1 MRRRMLSVCKHWS
14 MWSSLNVLGSAHS
27 VLTWNKHTHRDTRTH
42 MHTPCGAV
50 QCFPCCCSNIWCV
63 CVCVSVNVCV
73 YKSVLIWM
81 VDKLVFDLM
90 TQNSEWCCCVI
101 LPVSFFQRLRIGM
114 CVRERKTRKIAV
126 SISGYITSLC
136 SYYSRRSG
144 CLAENMFLAVLLC
157 LGREALQ
164 HDPKPQTLWKK
175 RTIQCTI
182 LPCKTAETIND
193 GYSWPAGTTAG
204 S

>member
-1 MRRRMLSVCKHWS
+1 MQTLKHVVFSECLRECSFCTDLKQTHTQRHAYAHAHTLRGCSVF
-14 MWSSLNVLGSAHS
+14 SLL
-27 VLTWNKHTHRDTRTH
+27 LFKYL
-42 MHTPCGAV
+42 M
-50 QCFPCCCSNIWCV
+50 CV
-63 CVCVSVNVCV
+63 CLCVCECL